1 MSAKYKTQ
9 ITYLDANTT
18 NQPGATNTTN
28 ADADPAVSDRPC
40 LAREPPDQ

>member
-1 MSAKYKTQ
+1 MNAKYKAQ

-28 ADADPAVSDRPC
+28 ADGTVPRALQS
-40 LAREPPDQ
+40 QS